1 MAVKERGEFSDISV
15 INYFNSNPTEGFV
28 LGNLL
33 GYRTT
38 FEGTKTK
45 EALEQEKA
53 ENKTGNFIYDL
64 NDTPG
69 VLNEHAKNRAAA
81 SRLFSVLGISNLCT
95 NSRIAAVK
103 DANGKLTFGTKSEK
117 LHSQTFESGSNVAL
131 YSELKEKIKND
142 ADGTNGDIRFSAE
155 AMSDLSTIKLMNAL
169 MGGMGY
175 RHRRERYSYRDGTVF
190 FYLSNSEQ

>member
-69 VLNEHAKNRAAA
+69 VLNEHAKNKAAA

-95 NSRIAAVK
+95 NSRITAVK